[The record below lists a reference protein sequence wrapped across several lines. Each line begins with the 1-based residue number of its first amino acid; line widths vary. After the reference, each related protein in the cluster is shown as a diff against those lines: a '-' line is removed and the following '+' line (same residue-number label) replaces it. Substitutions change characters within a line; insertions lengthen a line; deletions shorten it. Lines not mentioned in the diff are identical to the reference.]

1 MPDTT
6 APKIDTNPHD
16 HKGKPLRLT
25 KAYTNQEFGR
35 PTVLT
40 DDPYTY
46 VAFHFINHEKELRY
60 NDQAI
65 KKKYGDPNKYGYRFY
80 WEQSAA
86 FFQAAKHMP
95 VESSPLASYYAI
107 LNAAKAY
114 ISFRSDF
121 IDNFITHFNNHGLSE
136 DRANI
141 GESLHTIGVSRRERG
156 VFPRFSSM
164 LDGDFDAKW
173 PLGMSR
179 KVDELLYNLA
189 FLHRAYHTTYPSP
202 PNTTIPELFI
212 PLESGKS
219 PSFHPFTDLKHYL
232 IVEPDR
238 HYESH
243 GSVSPD
249 LPDSFEPYQAD
260 LSLIKSKAGAVTLAD
275 GVSEEMPSL
284 TRKLRQEFQYI
295 KSPVRLWYL
304 KRTNLDDSR
313 VLNINSMAIIF
324 AVMHRFSEIVRYKP
338 EQLRKLLGSKENW
351 LIHEFLTLS
360 LDQFVDE
367 IAAEITGQDIMC
379 TGRK

>member
-1 MPDTT
+1 MPD
-6 APKIDTNPHD
+6 AVVPQNSAKPYVY
-16 HKGKPLRLT
+16 KGKPLRLT

-46 VAFHFINHEKELRY
+46 VTFHFINHMQPLQYK
-60 NDQAI
+60 DQGRM
-65 KKKYGDPNKYGYRFY
+65 KKHGNPNKYDYRFY

-86 FFQAAKHMP
+86 FYQAAKQMP
-95 VESSPLASYYAI
+95 VESSPLASYYSM

-114 ISFRSDF
+114 ISFKTEF
-121 IDNFITHFNNHGLSE
+121 IDEFIDDFRNHGLSE
-136 DRANI
+136 ERANI
-141 GESLHTIGVSRRERG
+141 GESLHTIGVRRRGQG
-156 VFPRFSSM
+156 VFPRFASM
-164 LDGDFDAKW
+164 LDGDFATKW
-173 PLGMSR
+173 PFDKSR
-179 KVDELLYNLA
+179 QVDELLYNLA
-189 FLHRAYHTTYPSP
+189 FLHRAYHTTYSSP
-202 PNTTIPELFI
+202 LKDPIPELFI
-212 PLESGKS
+212 PLESGKG
-219 PSFHPFTDLKHYL
+219 PSFHLVNGDKLYL
-232 IVEPDR
+232 LFEPDR
-238 HYESH
+238 HY
-243 GSVSPD
+243 GSQGTVSPG
-249 LPDSFEPYQAD
+249 LPDSFEAYQTD
-260 LSLIKSKAGAVTLAD
+260 RSVIKSKDSAVKPLD
-275 GVSEEMPSL
+275 NDDEIRSL

-338 EQLRKLLGSKENW
+338 EQLRRLMNSKENW

-367 IAAEITGQDIMC
+367 IAAEITGQEIMC